1 MWDKIINSMFYGNF
15 KTKLFLWSV
24 FLLILSAL
32 ALLVFAFVFGN
43 PMIGLG
49 GVGCGLLALIVSQC
63 VSLNDLTKKKKAKKN
78 SDKGQGKKESSSLQR
93 ETTGQQENLED
104 GEKVSEKQQEN
115 PEKSRH
121 KREREK
127 VQFLS
132 SMNPKKMKKLM
143 KEHKVNQVHVKVMI
157 DSYPQRK
164 IEQAPAFMWKTNT
177 HLHFMILTGKA
188 EEFEV
193 PLSEIKGILYNKN
206 VPVNPELDYA
216 FIKYSNFISGM
227 FRPFLPEYH
236 ESTKDGKLEITKNTF
251 RIEPGIYLTNTSY
264 ANLRKV
270 LLPGVA
276 FLVDDRVIASK
287 RFNEFFKELYRDSIL
302 CKNMII
308 NREDYQNLI
317 KENLDAM
324 LDAPMSGQEFIQ
336 TLQDL
341 NKYHLVGREH
351 VIEYS
356 QRYRDKHMATLSK

>member
-1 MWDKIINSMFYGNF
+1 MWDKIINSMFHGNF

-32 ALLVFAFVFGN
+32 ALLVVAFVLGN
-43 PMIGLG
+43 PMIGFG
-49 GVGCGLLALIVSQC
+49 GAGCGLLALIISQC
-63 VSLNDLTKKKKAKKN
+63 VSLNDLTKKKKVKN
-78 SDKGQGKKESSSLQR
+78 KSDKGKARQGSSFRQEMSGQPENMQEGES
-93 ETTGQQENLED
+93 G
-104 GEKVSEKQQEN
+104 SEKQSEN
-115 PEKSRH
+115 SEKSRH
-121 KREREK
+121 KRDREK
-127 VQFLS
+127 AQYLS
-132 SMNPKKMKKLM
+132 SMNAKKMKKLM

-157 DSYPQRK
+157 DSFPQKK

-177 HLHFMILTGKA
+177 HLHFMVLTGNA

-206 VPVNPELDYA
+206 VPANPELDYA
-216 FIKYSNFISGM
+216 FIKYSSFIAGM

-236 ESTKDGKLEITKNTF
+236 ESTKDGKLDITKNTF

-308 NREDYQNLI
+308 SREEYQNLV
-317 KENLDAM
+317 KENLDEM
-324 LDAPMSGQEFIQ
+324 LEAPMPGKEFIQ

-341 NKYHLVGREH
+341 NKYHLVSREY

-356 QRYRDKHMATLSK
+356 QRYRDKHMASLSR